1 MWFRMSD
8 RGRIEILSHSSEV
21 LRGNPL
27 RDPAQ
32 RDTYCYLPPG
42 YDGSTTRYPVIFFLP
57 GYTGT
62 GRMLLNFDPF
72 AESMDRRLDR
82 LIGSDAMPPAIIVM
96 PDCFTRYG
104 GSQYV
109 NSPAVGRYEDY
120 VIDELVPLV
129 DERLRTSP
137 GRDHRAVTGKS
148 SGGYGAMR
156 LAMRHPDIFGAFGSH
171 SGDCYFEHCFKPDF
185 PKFFM
190 QLEKYGGVEAFL
202 RAFDAMPKKQHE
214 ATMTLMMLAMA
225 ACYSPNAASPFGFDL
240 PMDEKTGEIRADVWE
255 RWLAEDP
262 VQMVPHHAQALRSMK
277 AIYLDAGL
285 KDEWNLHLGARIM
298 CSRLDALGVKYIHEE
313 FDDGHMGVVYRY
325 DRSLTVLAKAIS
337 A

>member
-1 MWFRMSD
+1 MSD
-8 RGRIEILSHSSEV
+8 RGRIEILSHTSDS
-21 LRGNPL
+21 LRGNAL
-27 RDPAQ
+27 HDPAT

-42 YDGSTTRYPVIFFLP
+42 YDAGGAEYPVVYFLP

-82 LIGSDAMPPAIIVM
+82 LIASASMPPAIVVL

-104 GSQYV
+104 GSQYL

-120 VIDELVPLV
+120 LIDEIVPLV
-129 DERLRTSP
+129 DERLRTKR

-148 SGGYGAMR
+148 SGGFGAMR
-156 LAMRHPDIFGAFGSH
+156 LAMRHPEVFGAFGSH

-185 PKFFM
+185 SKFFM
-190 QLEKYGGVEAFL
+190 QLEKHGGVGEFL
-202 RAFDAMPKKQHE
+202 RAFEAMPKKQHE
-214 ATMTLMMLAMA
+214 AVMTLMMLAMA
-225 ACYSPNAASPFGFDL
+225 ACYSPNPQSPYGFDL
-240 PMDEKTGEIRADVWE
+240 PMDERTGEIRDDVWA
-255 RWLAEDP
+255 RWLAHDP
-262 VQMVPHHAQALRSMK
+262 VHMAPDHADALRSMK
-277 AIYLDAGL
+277 VIYLDAGV

-325 DRSLTVLAKAIS
+325 DRSLTVLAHAIS
-337 A
+337 

>member
-1 MWFRMSD
+1 MND
-8 RGRIEILSHSSEV
+8 RGRIEILSHSSDV
-21 LRGNPL
+21 LRGNAL
-27 RDPAQ
+27 ADPHQ

-42 YDGSTTRYPVIFFLP
+42 YDAGSTQYPVIFFLP

-82 LIGSDAMPPAIIVM
+82 LMGSGSMLPAIVVM

-129 DERLRTSP
+129 DERLRTLP
-137 GRDHRAVTGKS
+137 GREHRAVTGKS

-156 LAMRHPDIFGAFGSH
+156 LAMRHPDVFGAFGSH

-190 QLEKYGGVEAFL
+190 QLEKYGGVAEFL
-202 RAFDAMPKKQHE
+202 RAFAAMPKKLHE
-214 ATMTLMMLAMA
+214 ATMALMMLAMA
-225 ACYSPNAASPFGFDL
+225 ACYSPNAASPYGFDL
-240 PMDEKTGEIRADVWE
+240 PMDEKTGEIRADVWD

-262 VQMVPHHAQALRSMK
+262 VQMAPRHAPALRSMK
-277 AIYLDAGL
+277 AIFLDAGS
-285 KDEWNLHLGARIM
+285 KDEWSLHLGARIM
-298 CSRLDALGVKYIHEE
+298 CSRFDALGVGYIHEE
-313 FDDGHMGVVYRY
+313 YDDGHMGVVYRY

-337 A
+337 

>member
-1 MWFRMSD
+1 MSD
-8 RGRIEILSHSSEV
+8 HGRIEILKHSSDV
-21 LRGNPL
+21 LKGNAL
-27 RDPAQ
+27 HDPHQ
-32 RDTYCYLPPG
+32 RDTCCYLPPG
-42 YDGSTTRYPVIFFLP
+42 YDAGSARYPVIFFLP
-57 GYTGT
+57 GFTGT

-82 LIGSDAMPPAIIVM
+82 LIGSGLMLPAIVVM

-104 GSQYV
+104 GSQYL

-120 VIDELVPLV
+120 VVDELVPLV
-129 DERLRTSP
+129 DDRLRTMK
-137 GRDHRAVTGKS
+137 GRAHRAVSGKS

-156 LAMRHPDIFGAFGSH
+156 LAMRHPDVFGAFGSH

-190 QLEKYGGVEAFL
+190 QLEKYGGVTEFL
-202 RAFDAMPKKQHE
+202 RAFDAMPKKLHD

-225 ACYSPNAASPFGFDL
+225 ACYSPNAESPYGFDL

-255 RWLAEDP
+255 RWIAEDP
-262 VQMVPHHAQALRSMK
+262 VQMAPLHASALRSMK
-277 AIYLDAGL
+277 AIFLDAGL

-298 CSRLDALGVKYIHEE
+298 CSRFDALGVRYIHEE
-313 FDDGHMGVVYRY
+313 YDDGHMGVVYRY
-325 DRSLTVLAKAIS
+325 DRSLIVLAKAM

>member
-1 MWFRMSD
+1 MCPSMSD
-8 RGRIEILSHSSEV
+8 RGRIEILNHSSDV
-21 LRGNPL
+21 LRDNAL
-27 RDPAQ
+27 HDPVL
-32 RDTYCYLPPG
+32 RDTYCYVPPG
-42 YDGSTTRYPVIFFLP
+42 YDAGSGSYPVIYFLP

-72 AESMDRRLDR
+72 AESIDRRLDR
-82 LIGSDAMPPAIIVM
+82 LIASSAMPPAIVVL

-104 GSQYV
+104 GSQYL

-120 VIDELVPLV
+120 LIDEIVPLV
-129 DERLRTSP
+129 DDRLRTMR

-156 LAMRHPDIFGAFGSH
+156 LAMRHPDVFGAFGSH
-171 SGDCYFEHCFKPDF
+171 SGDCYFEYCFKPDF

-190 QLEKYGGVEAFL
+190 QLEKYGGVVGFL
-202 RAFDAMPKKQHE
+202 RAFEAMPKKQHE
-214 ATMTLMMLAMA
+214 ATMTLMMIAMA
-225 ACYSPNAASPFGFDL
+225 ACYSPDPQSPYGFNL
-240 PMDEKTGEIRADVWE
+240 PMDEKTGEVRADVWA
-255 RWLAEDP
+255 RWLAHDP
-262 VQMVPHHAQALRSMK
+262 VHMAPDHAVALHSMK
-277 AIYLDAGL
+277 AIYLDACV

-325 DRSLTVLAKAIS
+325 DRSLTLLAKAIS
-337 A
+337 